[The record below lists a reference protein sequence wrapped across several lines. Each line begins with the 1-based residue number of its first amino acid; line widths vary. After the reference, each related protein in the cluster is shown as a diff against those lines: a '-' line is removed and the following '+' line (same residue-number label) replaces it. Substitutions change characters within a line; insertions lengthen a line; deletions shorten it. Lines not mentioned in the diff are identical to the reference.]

1 MLKDKTRTKKLEK
14 ALKLNVARRK
24 KNNDAENISDSRS
37 PKNSRN
43 LTRKTDLNNAYI
55 N

>member
-1 MLKDKTRTKKLEK
+1 MLRDKRCTKKLEE

-24 KNNDAENISDSRS
+24 KKNDAGNISDSRS